1 MSSAKRNAITRLL
14 ESFPQTGGNYV
25 VLTASFEERLT
36 ELSIEA
42 VERAV
47 CRFLDGDVPGQQK
60 RFVPSVPEFVEEVRR
75 CQDVIDMIARPRL
88 PAPKYR
94 PGPLAPF
101 EMKRQKAFA
110 ENAHLPVLFEDVSLD
125 QWTRLS
131 KQNQIPVGAKW
142 VAAIGV
148 VYGPEPRHQIEGKA
162 A

>member
-1 MSSAKRNAITRLL
+1 M
-14 ESFPQTGGNYV
+14 
-25 VLTASFEERLT
+25 LTASFEERLT

-42 VERAV
+42 VNRAV
-47 CRFLDGDVPGQQK
+47 DRYRDGDVPGQNK
-60 RFVPSVPEFVEEVRR
+60 RFPPTVPEFIEEVRR
-75 CQDVIDMIARPRL
+75 CQDVIDIIARPRL

>member
-1 MSSAKRNAITRLL
+1 MSDKMQSVTRMLNAFPPTTDSFDLLLDTYRQRLADQ
-14 ESFPQTGGNYV
+14 SD
-25 VLTASFEERLT
+25 
-36 ELSIEA
+36 EA

-47 CRFLDGDVPGQQK
+47 GRFLSGDVPGQQK
-60 RFVPSVPEFVEEVRR
+60 RFAPSMPEFIEEVRR
-75 CQDVIDMIARPRL
+75 CQEVIDIIARPRL

-162 A
+162 V